1 MAEPAIRRH
10 NPVKKRQLNQTCHF
24 LFPFES
30 PLIVHETSE
39 SSKGFARSNSWLVWV
54 AFVVTFGSIIALAC
68 CGDLRRRFP
77 VNFIL
82 LGIFTLAEAL
92 TMGIIT
98 AFYDTTIVVTAI
110 AITAVVCLA
119 LTAFAMQ
126 TKIDFTVYNGAA
138 FICLLVLMLMGLAVA
153 IFPGAGFLRI
163 LYSGLGALLF
173 SFFLLIDTQMI
184 VGGNRQLQISPEEY
198 IMAVITLYLDI
209 LQLFL
214 HILQLLN
221 ASK

>member
-1 MAEPAIRRH
+1 MKE
-10 NPVKKRQLNQTCHF
+10 NPGF
-24 LFPFES
+24 LW
-30 PLIVHETSE
+30 
-39 SSKGFARSNSWLVWV
+39 A
-54 AFVVTFGSIIALAC
+54 AFVVSFASIIALAC

-82 LGIFTLAEAL
+82 LGVFTLAEAL
-92 TMGIIT
+92 TMGIIS
-98 AFYDTTIVVTAI
+98 AFYDTKIVVMAIGLTALI
-110 AITAVVCLA
+110 CLA

-126 TKIDFTVYNGAA
+126 TKIDFTVCNGFA
-138 FICLLVLMLMGLAVA
+138 FIALLVLMLMGLCMAF
-153 IFPGAGFLRI
+153 FPRNEL
-163 LYSGLGALLF
+163 LQVVYSGLGCLLF

-184 VGGNRQLQISPEEY
+184 VGGSRRSLQISPEEY

-209 LQLFL
+209 LQIFL